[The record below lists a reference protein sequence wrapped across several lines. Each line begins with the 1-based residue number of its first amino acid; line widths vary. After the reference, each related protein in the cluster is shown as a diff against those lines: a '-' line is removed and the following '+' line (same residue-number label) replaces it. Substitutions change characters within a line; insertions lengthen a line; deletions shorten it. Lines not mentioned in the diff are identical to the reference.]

1 MNEPSDGTLLM
12 AYVRGD
18 PAAFESLVAR
28 HGAHLL
34 RAITALIGP
43 EASSRVAQDVCQDT
57 LLKLAQQPPVLPDEV
72 RGSPS
77 LERAH
82 LVAWLHRVARN
93 RAMELLR
100 SEKRRDARE
109 KASSSP
115 ESHDDGTEARELRAA
130 VLEGLKILPDDQRE
144 ALVLRLFHEMS
155 YKEIAQTTGKKI
167 GTVGW
172 LISEGLKVLSA
183 RLSPTL
189 AVVST
194 RESRGGRS

>member
-1 MNEPSDGTLLM
+1 MNEPSDGTLLT

-18 PAAFESLVAR
+18 AAAFEVLVAR
-28 HGAHLL
+28 HGANLL
-34 RAITALIGP
+34 RAVTALLGQN
-43 EASSRVAQDVCQDT
+43 ASSRVAQDVCQDT
-57 LLKLAQQPPVLPDEV
+57 LLKLAQHPPVLPDPV

-93 RAMELLR
+93 RAMELMR
-100 SEKRRDARE
+100 SEKRRDVRE
-109 KASSSP
+109 KATSSP
-115 ESHDDGTEARELRAA
+115 ELQHDGTEGREVRAA
-130 VLEGLKILPDDQRE
+130 VLEGLKVLPDDQRE

-155 YKEIAQTTGKKI
+155 YKEIAQATGKKI

-172 LISEGLKVLSA
+172 LISEGLKALSA

-189 AVVST
+189 AVAST
-194 RESRGGRS
+194 RDSRGGRS